1 MAINKAQIQDN
12 AEFVLSRPSARIAV
26 TLKRNK
32 GSVSLTTNDN
42 LIARCYSSR
51 VGLWT
56 AAFMAESL
64 GVDLPDVGKAIYIQV
79 SSGVLWRAVG
89 ISNLDLKIKESRTI
103 LKRYLEEAETQ
114 RASGSGYSSD

>member
-32 GSVSLTTNDN
+32 GSVSLATNNN

-64 GVDLPDVGKAIYIQV
+64 GVDLPDVGKTINIQV

-89 ISNLDLKIKESRTI
+89 ISNLDLKIKEYSIFDGLMPNNYKI
-103 LKRYLEEAETQ
+103 LVLNYKLH
-114 RASGSGYSSD
+114 